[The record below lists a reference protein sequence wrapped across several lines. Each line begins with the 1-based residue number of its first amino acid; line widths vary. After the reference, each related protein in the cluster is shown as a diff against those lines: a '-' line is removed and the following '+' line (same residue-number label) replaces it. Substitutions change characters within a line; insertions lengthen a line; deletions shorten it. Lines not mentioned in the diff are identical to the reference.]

1 MTIKL
6 LGIAGSMRS
15 NSYSFKALDLALKTA
30 KDNYKAEVNLFDLR
44 KNRLPIY
51 EPNLDKNQIQLSEKE
66 SLQMANS
73 LVRWADAI
81 ILTSP
86 DYHGSMS
93 GVLKNFLDF
102 FWKEF
107 SGKTFGYI
115 CASHEKGL
123 TVMEQMRTAVRQC
136 YGWSMPYGISTSSD
150 DFDLAGNITNK
161 KTILRIEMLSR
172 DIVFYGKAIRDQFLS
187 DTSNKVKESYSFLTL
202 DKEQE
207 EKETFLEKVMNKRF
221 LSLFTII

>member
-1 MTIKL
+1 MTINL
-6 LGIAGSMRS
+6 LGIAGSMRN
-15 NSYSFKALDLALKTA
+15 NSYSFKALDLALKIA
-30 KDNYKAEVNLFDLR
+30 KERYNAEINLFDLR

-51 EPNLDKNQIQLSEKE
+51 EPNLQPDKIQPSERE
-66 SLQMANS
+66 SLQMANTM
-73 LVRWADAI
+73 VKWADAI
-81 ILTSP
+81 ILASP

-136 YGWSMPYGISTSSD
+136 YGWSMPYGISTSSN
-150 DFDLAGNITNK
+150 DFDIDGNITNQ
-161 KTILRIEMLSR
+161 KTVMRIEMLSR
-172 DIVFYGKAIRDQFLS
+172 DIVFYGKVIRNQFLA

-202 DKEQE
+202 
-207 EKETFLEKVMNKRF
+207 EK
-221 LSLFTII
+221 

>member
-15 NSYSFKALDLALKTA
+15 NSYSFKALEHALKIA
-30 KDNYKAEVNLFDLR
+30 KDNYNAEVNLFDLR

-51 EPNLDKNQIQLSEKE
+51 EPNLNQDQIQTAEKE
-66 SLQMANS
+66 SLQMANTM
-73 LVRWADAI
+73 VKWADAI

-93 GVLKNFLDF
+93 GVLKNFLDY

-136 YGWSMPYGISTSSD
+136 YGWSMPYGISTSSE
-150 DFDLAGNITNK
+150 DFDDSGNITNK
-161 KTILRIEMLSR
+161 KILLRIEMLSR
-172 DIVFYGKAIRDQFLS
+172 DIVYYGKAIRNQFLT
-187 DTSNKVKESYSFLTL
+187 DASNKVKESYSFLTS
-202 DKEQE
+202 D
-207 EKETFLEKVMNKRF
+207 ND
-221 LSLFTII
+221 

>member
-1 MTIKL
+1 MTINL
-6 LGIAGSMRS
+6 LGIAGSMRN
-15 NSYSFKALDLALKTA
+15 NSYSFKALDLALKIA
-30 KDNYKAEVNLFDLR
+30 KERYNAEINLFDLR

-51 EPNLDKNQIQLSEKE
+51 EPNLQLDKIQQSEKE
-66 SLQMANS
+66 SLQMANTM
-73 LVRWADAI
+73 VKWADAI
-81 ILTSP
+81 ILASP

-136 YGWSMPYGISTSSD
+136 YGWSMPYGISTSSN
-150 DFDLAGNITNK
+150 DFDIDGNITNQ
-161 KTILRIEMLSR
+161 KTVMRIEMLSR
-172 DIVFYGKAIRDQFLS
+172 DIVFYGKAIRNQFLA

-202 DKEQE
+202 
-207 EKETFLEKVMNKRF
+207 EK
-221 LSLFTII
+221 